1 MKALNS
7 KQQKEL
13 GFLPFRNSNFEFVH
27 WSEEIMLSTKEN
39 LIYEFCE
46 VKGVGAP
53 ITRVNN
59 YQELK
64 MIIKDVLL
72 Y

>member
-13 GFLPFRNSNFEFVH
+13 GFLPFRDSNFEFVH

-46 VKGVGAP
+46 VNGVGNP
-53 ITRVNN
+53 ITRVSS

-64 MIIKDVLL
+64 MIIEEILL

>member
-1 MKALNS
+1 MRVNRKSLE
-7 KQQKEL
+7 EL
-13 GFLPFRNSNFEFVH
+13 GFLPFRKSSFEFIH

-46 VKGVGAP
+46 VKGVGNP

-64 MIIKDVLL
+64 MIIKDVL
-72 Y
+72 